1 VPVDELVYFQVEWTN
16 DFNYILKNKK
26 EVMNKIKS
34 EVEKKDVSKKQ
45 VGFFVKTFYRIYLYM
60 LKNEIKNVA
69 VYFKGYVFVCKVDVL
84 EKNLI
89 CIAILEDKL
98 EEYSTEIVD
107 YIGGKIP
114 EAIDYNKVYKVVWQ
128 HEFQSFAKSFLILL
142 ILIGMGL
149 IVYRYFWPV
158 LFSKKKVVVV
168 QQQEQ
173 PQVNFSPEEQ
183 REAYALTFLQ
193 CMNSLKEKVVELSQS
208 NHVRIKEVRMSG
220 KEDAQSVECSV
231 VVVEQYDY
239 PAPETTKTGDYYERE
254 DFLSVSTDR
263 EKFLSK
269 EFLSGENAFFV
280 KRVGDLRRCL
290 EVIAKLGGE
299 VLSRREGIVEIEV
312 KRNLT
317 PKQAFLL
324 PDFLN
329 EMVKV
334 CGWDVL
340 KVKEFALRAGEEK
353 KIEFTSLLE
362 VREQ

>member
-1 VPVDELVYFQVEWTN
+1 
-16 DFNYILKNKK
+16 
-26 EVMNKIKS
+26 
-34 EVEKKDVSKKQ
+34 
-45 VGFFVKTFYRIYLYM
+45 
-60 LKNEIKNVA
+60 
-69 VYFKGYVFVCKVDVL
+69 
-84 EKNLI
+84 
-89 CIAILEDKL
+89 
-98 EEYSTEIVD
+98 
-107 YIGGKIP
+107 
-114 EAIDYNKVYKVVWQ
+114 
-128 HEFQSFAKSFLILL
+128 L
-142 ILIGMGL
+142 ILISL
-149 IVYRYFWPV
+149 SLVVYRYVWPV

-173 PQVNFSPEEQ
+173 PQVNFSSEEQ

-193 CMNSLKEKVVELSQS
+193 CMNSLKEKVVDLSQS

-254 DFLSVSTDR
+254 DFLSVFTNR

-269 EFLSGENAFFV
+269 EFLSGKNAFFV
-280 KRVGDLRRCL
+280 KRVGDFRRCL

-299 VLSRREGIVEIEV
+299 VLSRRGGIVEIEV

-317 PKQAFLL
+317 SKQAFLL

-329 EMVKV
+329 ETVKV

-340 KVKEFALRAGEEK
+340 KVKEFALKEGKEK